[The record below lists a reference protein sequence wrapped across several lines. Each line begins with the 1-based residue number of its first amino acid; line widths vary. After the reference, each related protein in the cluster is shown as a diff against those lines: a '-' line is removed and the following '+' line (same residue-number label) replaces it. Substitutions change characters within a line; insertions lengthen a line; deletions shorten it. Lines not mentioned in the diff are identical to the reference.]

1 MKASLYDFTI
11 DQGSSFRLSFIYK
24 DSEGNP
30 IDLTGWCARLVWK
43 TNQGNIQTFITTNL
57 DYSTYK
63 FTIEPLIGKVTL
75 LLPPHTTNNWTFN
88 TAKYD
93 LELQS
98 DDDVYAGGG
107 KNIIRL
113 LYGTATLNSRF
124 SKIDSLLSCN

>member
-24 DSEGNP
+24 DSEGNA

-43 TNQGNIQTFITTNL
+43 TNQGNVQTFITTNL

-63 FTIEPLIGKVTL
+63 FTIEPLIGTVTL
-75 LLPPHTTNNWTFN
+75 LLPPTTTNNWSFN

-98 DDDVYAGGG
+98 DDDIYTGGG

-113 LYGTATLNSRF
+113 LYGTVTLNTRF
-124 SKIDSLLSCN
+124 SKTSSLLSCD